1 MLCRPTLGT
10 RTSSILCGI
19 LSWHRIGSRISGDKG
34 RCNVLQQSGP
44 ILAIAAIVF
53 GLLRIV
59 MGFSIATIEP
69 ADVKEAAR
77 ARYLGSST
85 TGQAIDRGIYTILFA
100 VALGTLAEISFQI
113 KRVHEKL

>member
-1 MLCRPTLGT
+1 MQC
-10 RTSSILCGI
+10 SSAK
-19 LSWHRIGSRISGDKG
+19 W
-34 RCNVLQQSGP
+34 P
-44 ILAIAAIVF
+44 EILAIAAIVF